1 VQLADS
7 AKAIQPC
14 SQVNYFM
21 TWGRQNGDPQW
32 DSINTFGKMNDRLRD
47 AYLRIADSA
56 NAAVSPVAVAWKYVR
71 DNHPNINLYQ
81 QDGSH
86 PSLEGSYLAACVFYT
101 SLFHK
106 SSMGST
112 YNPGIDPSAATIL
125 QAVASAV
132 VLDSLTTWNLLHTD
146 STLQATASYSSI
158 PGASLLSFSAS
169 ANQDATFTW
178 YFPDMT
184 IETGANIGFE
194 YNLSTYQVMLIAEG
208 LCDADTVLINV
219 NSANAA
225 LTATATFQ
233 WKMTGPNTIEIE
245 GNKIIAAE
253 AYDVLGRKCPLEIE
267 NNGVSSLLSFSK
279 NTSFIKMETTNGT
292 AIIRV
297 PFFLN

>member
-1 VQLADS
+1 
-7 AKAIQPC
+7 
-14 SQVNYFM
+14 
-21 TWGRQNGDPQW
+21 
-32 DSINTFGKMNDRLRD
+32 
-47 AYLRIADSA
+47 
-56 NAAVSPVAVAWKYVR
+56 VS
-71 DNHPNINLYQ
+71 
-81 QDGSH
+81 
-86 PSLEGSYLAACVFYT
+86 
-101 SLFHK
+101 
-106 SSMGST
+106 
-112 YNPGIDPSAATIL
+112 
-125 QAVASAV
+125 
-132 VLDSLTTWNLLHTD
+132 
-146 STLQATASYSSI
+146 ASYSSI

-208 LCDADTVLINV
+208 LCDTDTVLINV
-219 NSANAA
+219 NSSNAA

-233 WKMTGPNTIEIE
+233 WKMTGPYTIEIE

-267 NNGVSSLLSFSK
+267 NNGGFSLLYFSK

-292 AIIRV
+292 TIIRV